1 MHNPILS
8 VFLRPCPQTPAV
20 LLAAVVGM
28 LEDIK
33 VPQGRYLLQNA
44 ANSILG
50 KELISAAHRKG
61 VKTINVVRR
70 KEVVQELQQLG
81 CAPAPGAAS
90 SHACQPTP
98 YNPACGP

>member
-1 MHNPILS
+1 
-8 VFLRPCPQTPAV
+8 
-20 LLAAVVGM
+20 M

-50 KELISAAHRKG
+50 KELISAARKKG

-70 KEVVQELQQLG
+70 KEVVQELLQLG
-81 CAPAPGAAS
+81 CAGPCCSQQSCLPAMCPFVIPAADEVLS
-90 SHACQPTP
+90 C
-98 YNPACGP
+98 